1 MSSTNA
7 SASDTTRTFVSGQL
21 NVRERSQKCFCA
33 VCTFLRELTRLSN
46 RVYTPCRGDKL
57 AKQND
62 ADVHL
67 AALAALTVCFQPSAH
82 CTDGVHEVCTHQ
94 PGLCNAWVTQILI
107 EN

>member
-7 SASDTTRTFVSGQL
+7 SASDKTRMCVSGQL

-57 AKQND
+57 A
-62 ADVHL
+62 
-67 AALAALTVCFQPSAH
+67 
-82 CTDGVHEVCTHQ
+82 
-94 PGLCNAWVTQILI
+94 TQHGANCAFGSDSSVLP
-107 EN
+107 NTSMLYRWRT